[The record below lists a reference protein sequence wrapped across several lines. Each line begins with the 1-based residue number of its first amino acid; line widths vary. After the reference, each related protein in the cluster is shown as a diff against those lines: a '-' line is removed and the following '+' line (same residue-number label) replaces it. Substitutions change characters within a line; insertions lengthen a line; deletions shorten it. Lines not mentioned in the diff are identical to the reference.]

1 MKIIQTL
8 HKLKITLVLKM
19 AFFMHHRNRVFLINV
34 RGHRKHFVADM
45 VWKKY
50 ESHFYQDLYSNEAG
64 KGMHVK
70 NKNIFLA

>member
-1 MKIIQTL
+1 
-8 HKLKITLVLKM
+8 
-19 AFFMHHRNRVFLINV
+19 MHHRNRVFLINV